1 MAAIHVHAPA
11 KLNLFLHVGARAEDG
26 YHAIASLAV
35 FLDLADSLAVTRVT
49 KGVSLDVTGPFAH
62 AAGNGESNLVM
73 RAVRAFGVDGLAIA
87 LEKNIPVAAGLGGG
101 SADAAATL
109 RALETLFPGRH
120 SKDEIARI
128 ALSLG
133 ADVPMCL
140 ASTPVFA
147 EGRGER
153 LTPAPAMPSLPLV
166 LVNPRVGV
174 ATAQVFGALKH
185 RSGAHVP
192 PHPARFDDVGAL
204 AQWLQHTT
212 NDLEPP
218 ARQIAPL
225 IGDALAALHAQSPL
239 FAAMTGSGATCFA
252 IFANLDLANKAAAAL
267 RQQHETW
274 WIAVAQNG

>member
-1 MAAIHVHAPA
+1 MAERVVNAPA

-35 FLDLADSLAVTRVT
+35 FLDLADRLHFSRVTR
-49 KGVSLDVTGPFAH
+49 GVSLDVTGPFAA

-73 RAVRAFGVDGLAIA
+73 RAIRAFGVDGLAIA

-109 RALETLFPGRH
+109 RALDALFPRRH
-120 SKDEIARI
+120 SADEIARI

-147 EGRGER
+147 QGRGER
-153 LTPAPAMPSLPLV
+153 LTPAPAMPVLPMV
-166 LVNPRVGV
+166 LVNPRVSV

-185 RSGAHVP
+185 RSGAHFP
-192 PHPARFDDVGAL
+192 AHPARFETVGSL
-204 AQWLQHTT
+204 THWLEHTT
-212 NDLEPP
+212 NDLEAP
-218 ARQIAPL
+218 ARSIAPV
-225 IGDALAALHAQSPL
+225 IGDVLAALRAQSPL

-252 IFANLDLANKAAAAL
+252 IFESLDLANKAAAAL
-267 RQQHETW
+267 RNQHETW

>member
-1 MAAIHVHAPA
+1 MADLTITAPA
-11 KLNLFLHVGARAEDG
+11 KLNLFLHVGPRAEDG

-35 FLDLADSLAVTRVT
+35 FPDLADQLTFLRVT
-49 KGVSLDVTGPFAH
+49 KGVSLDVTGPFAD
-62 AAGNGESNLVM
+62 AAGNGEPNLVM

-87 LEKNIPVAAGLGGG
+87 LEKKIPVAAGLGGG

-109 RALETLFPGRH
+109 RALDALFPGTH
-120 SKDEIARI
+120 SADELARI

-147 EGRGER
+147 QGRGER
-153 LTPAPAMPSLPLV
+153 LTPAPAMPVVPMV
-166 LVNPRVGV
+166 LVNPRIAV

-185 RSGAHVP
+185 RSGAHIP
-192 PHPARFDDVGAL
+192 PHPGRFESVAAL
-204 AQWLQHTT
+204 AHWLGHTT
-212 NDLEPP
+212 NDLEAP
-218 ARQIAPL
+218 AREIAPV
-225 IGDALAALHAQSPL
+225 IGEVLAALRAQSPL

-252 IFANLDLANKAAAAL
+252 IFADMELANKASAAL
-267 RQQHETW
+267 RKQHEKW

>member
-1 MAAIHVHAPA
+1 MADLTITAPA
-11 KLNLFLHVGARAEDG
+11 KLNLFLHVGPRAEDG

-35 FLDLADSLAVTRVT
+35 FLDLADQLTFSRVT
-49 KGVSLDVTGPFAH
+49 KGVSLDVTGPFAD
-62 AAGNGESNLVM
+62 AAGNGEGNLVM

-109 RALETLFPGRH
+109 RALQTLFPGKH
-120 SKDEIARI
+120 SSDEIARI

-147 EGRGER
+147 QGRGER
-153 LTPAPAMPSLPLV
+153 LTPSPAMPVLPMV
-166 LVNPRVGV
+166 LVNPRVSV

-185 RSGAHVP
+185 RSGAHLP
-192 PHPARFDDVGAL
+192 AHPARFETASSL
-204 AQWLQHTT
+204 ARWLEHTT
-212 NDLEPP
+212 NDLEAP
-218 ARQIAPL
+218 AREIAPV
-225 IGDALAALHAQSPL
+225 IGEVLAALRAQSPL

-252 IFANLDLANKAAAAL
+252 IFADMDLANNASATL
-267 RQQHETW
+267 RKQHEKW